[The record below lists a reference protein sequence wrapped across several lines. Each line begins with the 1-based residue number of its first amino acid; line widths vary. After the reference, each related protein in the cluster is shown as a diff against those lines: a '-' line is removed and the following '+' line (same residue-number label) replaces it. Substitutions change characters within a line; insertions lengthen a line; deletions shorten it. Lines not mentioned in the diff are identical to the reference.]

1 MINQKIFSEGMVE
14 VVMIQGLGQSAN
26 IWQPIQRQL
35 RLPSRMFDVFA
46 RLKSDDSMTL
56 TTLNAKLT
64 ADLQKSETPVILCG
78 LSLGA
83 VLTLMQLVKPA
94 TKIIG
99 AVVSAPQFQAPNR
112 LLMKA

>member
-1 MINQKIFSEGMVE
+1 
-14 VVMIQGLGQSAN
+14 
-26 IWQPIQRQL
+26 
-35 RLPSRMFDVFA
+35 
-46 RLKSDDSMTL
+46 MTL

-78 LSLGA
+78 LSLGV
-83 VLTLMQLVKPA
+83 VLTLMQLVKLA